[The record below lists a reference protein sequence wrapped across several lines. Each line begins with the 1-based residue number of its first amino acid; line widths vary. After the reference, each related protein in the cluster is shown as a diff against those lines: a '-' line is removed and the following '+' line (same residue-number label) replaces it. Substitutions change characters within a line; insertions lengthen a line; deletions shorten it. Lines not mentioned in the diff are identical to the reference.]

1 MKRILISLTLAT
13 LLGLGNI
20 PTAHAYASL
29 SGCLSGR
36 GSGSV
41 SGTTLTLTINLTI
54 TCTATDPKDPT
65 KPATFYS
72 LFYVDFP
79 VYEIQEE
86 LFSSSACNGP
96 LLGLTR
102 MISGTNAG
110 IVTCRLSNSSRYGA
124 TTSTLKIYTGDAVF
138 VPISHPAIPKPG
150 SSGGSSS
157 GGSSSGSSSG
167 GTTGTTVVPTCT
179 AAPDTPNLSIEWNTT
194 GPKFTF
200 YPALGGQKAT
210 ALFWSYALLNSVSNT
225 WESWSNSVVAPV
237 ATGTYQASVTEG
249 KSRIAF
255 SVQAAN
261 ACGGSAQ
268 AREVNGNTGVALAPL
283 LEDEIINVQPL
294 PLKILTG
301 TAPALSV
308 FAKSSLGLELE
319 ATTLAP
325 DVCIVDAV
333 PTVRMLKPGTCKLSV
348 KTTTFQNKIGAKT
361 IEITFEVT
369 NPRSPQVILTYPFPS
384 QYELSLGSTNVY
396 MKTSTGLLAHF
407 EASTDDICFVAGGT
421 LVFKSVGY
429 CNFTAS
435 QDGDEANLPAE
446 SKYFQF
452 QIIDSR
458 KTLLCL
464 KGKTSK
470 KVLGINPKCPV
481 GYKVKK

>member
-1 MKRILISLTLAT
+1 M
-13 LLGLGNI
+13 
-20 PTAHAYASL
+20 
-29 SGCLSGR
+29 
-36 GSGSV
+36 
-41 SGTTLTLTINLTI
+41 
-54 TCTATDPKDPT
+54 
-65 KPATFYS
+65 
-72 LFYVDFP
+72 DFP

-124 TTSTLKIYTGDAVF
+124 TTSTLKIYAGDSVF

-200 YPALGGQKAT
+200 SPALGGQKAT

-283 LEDEIINVQPL
+283 EFDQITLASPL
-294 PLKILTG
+294 PTSIKAGATVELYGVAKSRLGLVLESASLTPTVCSTDNTKTIKLI
-301 TAPALSV
+301 TAGVCRLSV
-308 FAKSSLGLELE
+308 SSGVFQNKMGASSIPIEFEISSPKRQQNIVIDYREKYYLPGTLYVIDGLQASVPNTIFAHSDSNLPIVFESNTESVCRFSIPNWLSLNQ
-319 ATTLAP
+319 
-325 DVCIVDAV
+325 
-333 PTVRMLKPGTCKLSV
+333 PGTCELRISQRGNGEYEAETKLVQFEVSSETDPALVALSSSV
-348 KTTTFQNKIGAKT
+348 KKK
-361 IEITFEVT
+361 
-369 NPRSPQVILTYPFPS
+369 LT
-384 QYELSLGSTNVY
+384 LTCV
-396 MKTSTGLLAHF
+396 
-407 EASTDDICFVAGGT
+407 
-421 LVFKSVGY
+421 
-429 CNFTAS
+429 
-435 QDGDEANLPAE
+435 
-446 SKYFQF
+446 
-452 QIIDSR
+452 
-458 KTLLCL
+458 
-464 KGKTSK
+464 KGKLTK
-470 KVLGINPKCPV
+470 KVTGTSPKCPT